1 MSFQGEAILDQD
13 YTVSFDSQGEET
25 QILDIPQN
33 ENYGTMRSFPDG
45 RLAFNDGSTLR
56 IYDPVTKTLTSN
68 YLHNYY
74 GSDYQ
79 IATNTVIYSNMITS
93 YIKLIYQT

>member
-33 ENYGTMRSFPDG
+33 ENYGKMRSFPDG
-45 RLAFNDGSTLR
+45 RLRLR
-56 IYDPVTKTLTSN
+56 MVVLLEY
-68 YLHNYY
+68 
-74 GSDYQ
+74 
-79 IATNTVIYSNMITS
+79 MIRLL
-93 YIKLIYQT
+93 KH